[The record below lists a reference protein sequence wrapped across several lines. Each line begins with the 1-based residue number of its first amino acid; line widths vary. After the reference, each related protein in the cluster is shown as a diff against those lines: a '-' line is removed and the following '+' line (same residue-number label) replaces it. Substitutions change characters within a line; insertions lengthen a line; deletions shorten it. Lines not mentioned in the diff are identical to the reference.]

1 MIRAASDCCCVQS
14 VEQVDIESL
23 LASTDD
29 NGEPSEEFQVRMPRC
44 FCAVMMHLLYTLLN
58 VDANMLSIVVDQH

>member
-1 MIRAASDCCCVQS
+1 VQS

-29 NGEPSEEFQVRMPRC
+29 NGEPSEEFQVRMPHC
-44 FCAVMMHLLYTLLN
+44 FISSV
-58 VDANMLSIVVDQH
+58 LSFVLSR